1 MRNLRRFCTMLI
13 LVMAL
18 ASAALADGPVNC
30 PGIIQQPLQGQSM
43 TAETSR
49 EPDGVTSI
57 LLFFVDTLA
66 SLV

>member
-1 MRNLRRFCTMLI
+1 MRNLRRIFAVLI
-13 LVMAL
+13 LATAL

-30 PGIIQQPLQGQSM
+30 PGIVQQPLQGQSM
-43 TAETSR
+43 TADTSR

-57 LLFFVDTLA
+57 LLFFVNTLV